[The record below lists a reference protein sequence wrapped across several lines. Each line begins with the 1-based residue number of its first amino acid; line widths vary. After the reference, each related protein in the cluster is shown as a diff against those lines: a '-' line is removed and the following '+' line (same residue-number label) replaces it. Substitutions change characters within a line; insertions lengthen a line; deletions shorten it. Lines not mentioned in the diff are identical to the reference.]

1 MTEPIITHMRQYAKH
16 LIEQCY
22 QGKLLEWNGEPD
34 HIHILFELPATAA
47 PSVVVCSLKT
57 QLSKEVRAKFW
68 DEIKDKLWKDS
79 FWSDSYFITT
89 TGGAN
94 IETLER
100 YIQDQGIEK
109 PKRKYIKRQAK
120 KMWKYHCTWY
130 WFIFYAA
137 FIPARLCRTRFSA
150 KNWIKIPPLAMFSV
164 IDPPSPDSRMLTC
177 ISTYFLS
184 FKDVFTYIDKN
195 FFIILQKFERISMSI
210 TFFIIPCLTCL

>member
-1 MTEPIITHMRQYAKH
+1 MTEPIITHMRQYATH

-22 QGKLLEWNGEPD
+22 QGKLLKLNGEPD

-68 DEIKDKLWKDS
+68 DEIKDKLWNDS

-89 TGGAN
+89 TGDAN

-109 PKRKYIKRQAK
+109 PKRKYTKRQAK
-120 KMWKYHCTWY
+120 KM
-130 WFIFYAA
+130 
-137 FIPARLCRTRFSA
+137 
-150 KNWIKIPPLAMFSV
+150 
-164 IDPPSPDSRMLTC
+164 
-177 ISTYFLS
+177 
-184 FKDVFTYIDKN
+184 
-195 FFIILQKFERISMSI
+195 
-210 TFFIIPCLTCL
+210 